1 MMRRWENGEKVWNE
15 LRKQGGFVYTAA
27 DGSKSVHFNRGK
39 KPDRFLVALL
49 AANREDL
56 KLWIDEMHRR
66 SDANWARH
74 RPTSP
79 LGMGPSNTKTSQE
92 SNRQGRD
99 RCDCNG
105 EMRFAISGGTEKM
118 RSSGVLAVL
127 IVAVSAVWGAPGGFW
142 RVQAAESMVN
152 SEIGRV
158 GAPGVVSAGGPVDLG
173 HVFSSQ
179 QFLGRGVRVRQ
190 GKNKNEV
197 KV

>member
-1 MMRRWENGEKVWNE
+1 MIRRIENGEKVWLE

-39 KPDRFLVALL
+39 KPDRFLVAFL
-49 AANREDL
+49 AANRDDL

-66 SDANWARH
+66 SDAAWAKH

-79 LGMGPSNTKTSQE
+79 LGMGPSQE
-92 SNRQGRD
+92 KALHKPSLRGAD

-118 RSSGVLAVL
+118 RSRGVLAVL
-127 IVAVSAVWGAPGGFW
+127 IVAILAAWGVSGGFW
-142 RVQAAESMVN
+142 RVQAAESILG
-152 SEIGRV
+152 SEIGRLN
-158 GAPGVVSAGGPVDLG
+158 APGVVSVGGPVDLR
-173 HVFSSQ
+173 HVFSSC

-190 GKNKNEV
+190 G
-197 KV
+197 